1 MTDEGQGRFGSDD
14 GVRALPEGSW
24 IWHDTDPRDDGPAV
38 LDLDGAAATGAA
50 DVPRSRPTPDRHPGH
65 PQGRSSGVLGSG
77 EAEVLPGGSV
87 LPLYIPAEAARLL
100 SVRESWL
107 RRRATARAVPCTFVG
122 KHLRFSHA
130 DVVAIAQAGARRP
143 GPPPR
148 PGRATRRGAARRR

>member
-1 MTDEGQGRFGSDD
+1 MDEGRGRLGADD
-14 GVRALPEGSW
+14 GVRALSDGSR
-24 IWHDTDPRDDGPAV
+24 IWHDTAPRDEGPTV
-38 LDLDGAAATGAA
+38 LDLDGENLTGAA
-50 DVPRSRPTPDRHPGH
+50 DVPPARPTPAPHPGH
-65 PQGRSSGVLGSG
+65 PQRRSSGVVGG
-77 EAEVLPGGSV
+77 REAEVLPGGSV
-87 LPLYIPAEAARLL
+87 LPLYTPAEAAQLL